1 MQKSTSGFTIVE
13 LLIVVVVIG
22 ILAAITV
29 VAYGNV
35 QARAQTNRTV
45 TDLSAV
51 NKAVNLYFVQNG
63 SYPISLSWRSSFD
76 YPGDYVP
83 GLVPTFIA
91 KLPNGLYPGD
101 ASLNEVYMYYSNG
114 TDYKIIAHGG
124 RYGNLCQIAK
134 AQDAKLVS
142 NRDCWAYGFYSPGGA
157 VF

>member
-51 NKAVNLYFVQNG
+51 NKAINLYFVQNG
-63 SYPISLSWRSSFD
+63 SYPISLS
-76 YPGDYVP
+76 
-83 GLVPTFIA
+83 
-91 KLPNGLYPGD
+91 
-101 ASLNEVYMYYSNG
+101 
-114 TDYKIIAHGG
+114 
-124 RYGNLCQIAK
+124 
-134 AQDAKLVS
+134 
-142 NRDCWAYGFYSPGGA
+142 
-157 VF
+157 